1 MAIARG
7 AGTEI
12 IRSAH
17 FEDIDNA
24 QALIIGE
31 QHHIYTVLSIIVCA
45 RALDATTDVA
55 QCYLTGYDSHA
66 GETGQ
71 SIHIFSHNIQVDETF
86 VWNDKFSFNGYEGA
100 DFASG
105 GLTIAADQDKLADQA
120 GGAAQKL
127 MFTCTSADDGG
138 QDYDVHITF
147 IDQNNA

>member
-17 FEDIDNA
+17 FEDVDNA

-31 QHHIYTVLSIIVCA
+31 QHHIYTVLSIIICA
-45 RALDATTDVA
+45 RALDSSSDTA
-55 QCYLTGYDSHA
+55 QCYLTGYDSHGGDSA
-66 GETGQ
+66 Q
-71 SIHIFSHNIQVDETF
+71 NIHIFTQNIQVDETF
-86 VWNDKFSFNGYEGA
+86 VWNDKFSFNGTEPS

-105 GLTIAADQDKLADQA
+105 GLTVTADQDKLADQA
-120 GGAAQKL
+120 TTTAQKL

-138 QDYDVHITF
+138 QDYDVHITY

>member
-17 FEDIDNA
+17 FEDVDNA

-31 QHHIYTVLSIIVCA
+31 QHHIYTVLSIIICA
-45 RALDATTDVA
+45 RALDSSSDTA
-55 QCYLTGYDSHA
+55 QCYLTGYDSHG
-66 GETGQ
+66 GESAQ
-71 SIHIFSHNIQVDETF
+71 NIHIFTQNIQVDETF
-86 VWNDKFSFNGYEGA
+86 VWNDKFSFNGTEPS

-105 GLTIAADQDKLADQA
+105 GLTVTADQDKLADQA
-120 GGAAQKL
+120 TTTAQKL

-138 QDYDVHITF
+138 QDYDVHITY